1 MTTTDSPSAPQA
13 APGPDRSSPA
23 RAVVLAIQDAFR
35 RSDYERLAALYDNEI
50 DWLFHGP
57 VSIFPEI
64 GHRHGKVAV
73 FKAFEA
79 LNTLYRFDR
88 YVMDH
93 LVAEGDWAAGISDVT
108 MTQRASG
115 RTIQCR
121 IASFHRVRNGRLIH
135 YRGFNDSFDAVEQV
149 LGRIITP

>member
-1 MTTTDSPSAPQA
+1 MTSTDSSRAPQA
-13 APGPDRSSPA
+13 SGGQAAAASA
-23 RAVVLAIQDAFR
+23 RDVVLAIQDAFSR
-35 RSDYERLAALYDNEI
+35 ADYARMAALYDDEI

-57 VSIFPEI
+57 VSLFPEI

-79 LNTLYRFDR
+79 LNTLYHFNR
-88 YVMDH
+88 YVMDQ
-93 LVAEGDWAAGISDVT
+93 LVAEADWAAGIADVT

-121 IASFHRVRNGRLIH
+121 VASFHRVRDGRLVH
-135 YRGFNDSFDAVEQV
+135 YRGFNDSFDAAEQV
-149 LGRIITP
+149 LGRLIAP

>member
-1 MTTTDSPSAPQA
+1 MTSTDNSISPRAFGRA
-13 APGPDRSSPA
+13 AGSSPA
-23 RAVVLAIQDAFR
+23 RAVVLAIQDAFAKA
-35 RSDYERLAALYDNEI
+35 DYERMAALYDDEI

-64 GHRHGKVAV
+64 GHRHGKVEV
-73 FKAFEA
+73 FRAFEA

-88 YVMDH
+88 YVMDQ
-93 LVAEGDWAAGISDVT
+93 LVAEADWAAGIADVT

-121 IASFHRVRNGRLIH
+121 IASFHRVRNGRLIE

-149 LGRIITP
+149 LGRLITP

>member
-1 MTTTDSPSAPQA
+1 MTNV
-13 APGPDRSSPA
+13 DRSSAPLASGGPAAAAPA
-23 RAVVLAIQDAFR
+23 RAVVLAIQDAFAKA
-35 RSDYERLAALYDNEI
+35 DYERMAALYDDEI

-64 GHRHGKVAV
+64 GHRHGKVEV
-73 FKAFEA
+73 FRAFEA

-88 YVMDH
+88 YVMDQ
-93 LVAEGDWAAGISDVT
+93 LVAEADWAAGIADVT

-121 IASFHRVRNGRLIH
+121 IASFHRVRNGRLIQ
-135 YRGFNDSFDAVEQV
+135 YRGFNDSFDAAEQV
-149 LGRIITP
+149 LGRLITP

>member
-1 MTTTDSPSAPQA
+1 MTTAGGSIAPQA
-13 APGPDRSSPA
+13 SAGAAQASA
-23 RAVVLAIQDAFR
+23 TRAVVLALQDAF
-35 RSDYERLAALYDNEI
+35 SKADYARMAALYDDEI

-64 GHRHGKVAV
+64 GHRHGKVEV

-79 LNTLYRFDR
+79 LNKLYRFDR
-88 YVMDH
+88 YALGH
-93 LVAEGDWAAGISDVT
+93 LVAEGDWAAGIADVT

-121 IASFHRVRNGRLIH
+121 VASFHRVRDGRLIE
-135 YRGFNDSFDAVEQV
+135 YRGFNDSFDAAEQV
-149 LGRIITP
+149 LGRLITP

>member
-1 MTTTDSPSAPQA
+1 MTNT
-13 APGPDRSSPA
+13 DRSSAPLAPAGLAAAAPA
-23 RAVVLAIQDAFR
+23 RAVVLAIQDAFAKA
-35 RSDYERLAALYDNEI
+35 DYERMAALYDDEI

-64 GHRHGKVAV
+64 GQRHGKVEV
-73 FKAFEA
+73 FRAFEA

-88 YVMDH
+88 YVMDQ
-93 LVAEGDWAAGISDVT
+93 LVAEADWAAGIADVT

-121 IASFHRVRNGRLIH
+121 IASFHRVRNGRLVH
-135 YRGFNDSFDAVEQV
+135 YRGFNDSFDAAEQV
-149 LGRIITP
+149 LGRLITP

>member
-1 MTTTDSPSAPQA
+1 MTATDSSSALRA
-13 APGPDRSSPA
+13 SSGATESSPA
-23 RAVVLAIQDAFR
+23 RAVVLAIQDAFAK
-35 RSDYERLAALYDNEI
+35 SDYERMAALYDEDI

-64 GHRHGKVAV
+64 GHRHGKVEV
-73 FKAFEA
+73 FRAFEA

-88 YVMDH
+88 YVMDQ
-93 LVAEGDWAAGISDVT
+93 LVAQADWAAGISDVT

-135 YRGFNDSFDAVEQV
+135 YRGFNDSFDAAEQV
-149 LGRIITP
+149 LGRLITP

>member
-1 MTTTDSPSAPQA
+1 MKNFENAIAPRA
-13 APGPDRSSPA
+13 SGGASEA
-23 RAVVLAIQDAFR
+23 RAVVLAIQDAF
-35 RSDYERLAALYDNEI
+35 SKADYARMAALYDDEI

-64 GHRHGKVAV
+64 GHRHGKVEV

-88 YVMDH
+88 YVLGQ
-93 LVAEGDWAAGISDVT
+93 LVAEGDWAAGIADVT
-108 MTQRASG
+108 MMQRASG

-121 IASFHRVRNGRLIH
+121 IASFHRVRNGRLIE
-135 YRGFNDSFDAVEQV
+135 YRGFNDSFDAAEQV
-149 LGRIITP
+149 LGRLITP

>member
-1 MTTTDSPSAPQA
+1 MTHTDRSSAPQA
-13 APGPDRSSPA
+13 SAGPASSSQA
-23 RAVVLAIQDAFR
+23 RAVVLAIQDAFGKA
-35 RSDYERLAALYDNEI
+35 DYARMAALYDNEI

-57 VSIFPEI
+57 AAIFPEI

-93 LVAEGDWAAGISDVT
+93 LVAEADWAAGIADVT

-121 IASFHRVRNGRLIH
+121 IASFHRVRNGRLVH
-135 YRGFNDSFDAVEQV
+135 YRGFNDSFDAAEQV
-149 LGRIITP
+149 LGRLITP